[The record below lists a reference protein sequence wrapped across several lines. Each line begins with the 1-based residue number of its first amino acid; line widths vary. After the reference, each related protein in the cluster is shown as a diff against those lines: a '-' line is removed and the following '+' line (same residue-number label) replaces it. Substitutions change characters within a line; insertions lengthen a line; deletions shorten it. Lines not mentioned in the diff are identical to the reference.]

1 MLPPTMSDGRILSMK
16 PTFLTELL
24 ALPPKEAHQV
34 QELLALLVADPAP
47 DAKVKKKLRHLDG
60 KLHRLRSGDHRIF
73 YTFDDRYVS
82 VLALRRRK
90 EDTYDEE
97 IDTEFLGGLDPKFAV
112 LVREQAG
119 TRWIAP
125 STSTA
130 PLADPRPLP
139 TPITEALLKRLRV
152 PSAYTAKLL
161 AVTNEDELLNCAGVP
176 DDVLLRVDEALF
188 ERPLDQL
195 IAQPDLVAA
204 SVDDL
209 LRYRDG
215 SLLGFLLR
223 LNPEQEKHTKW
234 SAKINGPTL
243 LKGGPGTGKS
253 TVALYRVRS
262 MIDALRKG
270 GNKAPRILFTTYT
283 NALVKFSQQLLTQL
297 LGADAKL
304 VDVRTADS
312 LVREIAFAGQ
322 SELPLASTVQQREV
336 LAAVCAS
343 PGFEGNRL
351 QQRAQ
356 GQTIARLPR
365 EYLLE
370 ELNTVLD
377 ARRLASLEAYLAAPR
392 PGRHLALNANQRT
405 AVWRVHTGYVKALE
419 SAGVCTWQQARAK
432 AAAIV
437 EAGKAPRTWDGV
449 VVDEVQDLDP
459 SVVQMLVGLCK
470 ATNRLFLTADA
481 NQSVYGG
488 AFRWTDVHEGLRFT
502 GRVGVLRANHRSTRE
517 IGEAARMYLAHT
529 AGATLDQGDHPDEA
543 TPEYVHTGPLPVV
556 RAVANLDDEAALL
569 ARFLPGAIREYHLG
583 QGSCAVFCPTND
595 AGRHIAERLVHRGV
609 LATFMTGKD
618 LDLAKPGVKVMTL
631 KSCKGLEF
639 PVVALAGFGEGAWPV
654 FPDDASDD
662 DKAELIARERRTVYV
677 GMTRAMRALLVVV
690 YSGVDSPLL
699 QGFAPSRWNTGAVT
713 FPLETP

>member
-1 MLPPTMSDGRILSMK
+1 MTQSWILSMK

-34 QELLALLVADPAP
+34 QEKLALLVADPTP
-47 DAKVKKKLRHLDG
+47 DAKVKKQLRHLGG

-73 YTFDDRYVS
+73 YTYDDRYVS

-90 EDTYDEE
+90 EDTYDED
-97 IDTEFLGGLDPKFAV
+97 IDAEFLGGLDPAV
-112 LVREQAG
+112 SAQSRAQAG
-119 TRWIAP
+119 AKWIAAVSP
-125 STSTA
+125 SAAARSA
-130 PLADPRPLP
+130 RPLP
-139 TPITEALLKRLRV
+139 TPLTEALLKRLRV
-152 PSAYTAKLL
+152 PSVYFPKLL
-161 AVTNEDELLNCAGVP
+161 AVSNEDELLNCAGVP

-195 IAQPDLVAA
+195 LSQPDLVAG

-234 SAKINGPTL
+234 SAKTNGPTL

-253 TVALYRVRS
+253 TVALYRVKA
-262 MIDALRKG
+262 MIEALRRG
-270 GNKAPRILFTTYT
+270 GIKTPRILFTTYT

-297 LGADAKL
+297 LGDDAKL

-322 SELPLASTVQQREV
+322 GELPLASTPQQREM
-336 LAAVCAS
+336 LGAACAALT
-343 PGFEGNRL
+343 FDGNRL

-356 GQTIARLPR
+356 SQSLARLPA

-370 ELNTVLD
+370 ELNTVVT
-377 ARRLASLEAYLAAPR
+377 ARRIASLDAYLAAPR
-392 PGRHLALNANQRT
+392 PGRHLALNATQRT
-405 AVWRVHTGYVKALE
+405 AVWRAHVAYVAALE
-419 SAGVCTWQQARAK
+419 TAGLCTWQQARAK
-432 AAAIV
+432 AATIV

-459 SVVQMLVGLCK
+459 SVVQMLVGLAK

-502 GRVGVLRANHRSTRE
+502 GRVGVLRVNHRSTRE
-517 IGEAARMYLAHT
+517 IGEAARSYLAHT
-529 AGATLDQGDHPDEA
+529 AGSVLDAGETSDEA

-556 RAVANLDDEAALL
+556 RAVGSPDEEAALL
-569 ARFLPGAIREYHLG
+569 ARFLPGAVREYHLG
-583 QGSCAVFCPTND
+583 PGSCAVFCPTND
-595 AGRHIAERLVHRGV
+595 AGKHLADRLVNRGV
-609 LATFMTGKD
+609 PATFMEGKN
-618 LDLAKPGVKVMTL
+618 LDLSRPGVKVMTL

-639 PVVALAGFGEGAWPV
+639 PVVALAGFGEGSWPRI
-654 FPDDASDD
+654 PSDATDD
-662 DKAELIARERRTVYV
+662 DKAELIARERRTLFV

-690 YSGVDSPLL
+690 PEGSDLSLL
-699 QGFAPSRWNTGAVT
+699 QGFSPTRWNTGAVT
-713 FPLETP
+713 TPVEAK

>member
-1 MLPPTMSDGRILSMK
+1 MTGPWILSMK

-34 QELLALLVADPAP
+34 QEKLALLVADPTP
-47 DAKVKKKLRHLDG
+47 DAKVKKQLRHLDG

-73 YTFDDRYVS
+73 YTYDDHYVS

-97 IDTEFLGGLDPKFAV
+97 IDAEFLGGLDPVITAK
-112 LVREQAG
+112 
-119 TRWIAP
+119 TRAQGPTKWIEPAP
-125 STSTA
+125 SA
-130 PLADPRPLP
+130 PPRAARPLP

-152 PSAYTAKLL
+152 PSAYIPKLL
-161 AVTNEDELLNCAGVP
+161 AVGDEDALLNCAGVP
-176 DDVLLRVDEALF
+176 DELLLKVHEALF
-188 ERPLDQL
+188 EKPLDQL
-195 IAQPDLVAA
+195 LAQPDLVAA

-234 SAKINGPTL
+234 SAKAQGPTL

-253 TVALYRVRS
+253 TVALYR
-262 MIDALRKG
+262 IKALIEALRKG
-270 GNKAPRILFTTYT
+270 GAKSPRILFTTYT

-297 LGADAKL
+297 LDADAKL

-312 LVREIAFAGQ
+312 LVREIAFAGH
-322 SELPLASTVQQREV
+322 SELPLASDAQQRD
-336 LAAVCAS
+336 LLTSVCAS
-343 PGFEGNRL
+343 VTFEGNRL

-356 GQTIARLPR
+356 ALSLARLSR

-377 ARRLASLEAYLAAPR
+377 ARRLATLDAYLAAPR
-392 PGRHLALNANQRT
+392 PGRQLALNATQRT
-405 AVWRVHTGYVKALE
+405 AVWRVHQAYVAALTKAGL
-419 SAGVCTWQQARAK
+419 CTWQQARAK

-437 EAGKAPRTWDGV
+437 ESAKAPRTWDGV

-470 ATNRLFLTADA
+470 APNRLFLTADA

-517 IGEAARMYLAHT
+517 IGEAARAYLTHHVGAVID
-529 AGATLDQGDHPDEA
+529 AGDTPDEA
-543 TPEYVHTGPLPVV
+543 TPEYVHSGPLPVV
-556 RAVANLDDEAALL
+556 RAVANPDEEAALL
-569 ARFLPGAIREYHLG
+569 ARFLPGAVREYHLG
-583 QGSCAVFCPTND
+583 SGSCAVFCPTNE
-595 AGRHIAERLVHRGV
+595 AGKRVAERLMHRGV
-609 LATFMTGKD
+609 QASFMTGKD
-618 LDLAKPGVKVMTL
+618 LDLARPGVKVMTL

-639 PVVALAGFGEGAWPV
+639 PVVALAGFGEGAWPMV
-654 FPDDASDD
+654 PTDATED
-662 DKAELIARERRTVYV
+662 DKTELIARERRTVFV
-677 GMTRAMRALLVVV
+677 GMTRAMRALLVVIPE
-690 YSGVDSPLL
+690 GTDSPLL
-699 QGFAPSRWNTGAVT
+699 QGFSPARWNTGAET
-713 FPLETP
+713 SPTETP